1 MNCAFDTVTVIS
13 VTYESAAIADALVNT
28 LNRFRNVIVIDNASQ
43 DDTAKI
49 LSARLTHA
57 QVIRNTGNVG
67 FGPANNQALALVG
80 TSYALLLNPDC
91 DIDIVALEHLVQTA
105 ESYPSAAIV
114 TPQSWQRNGMPQPS
128 YRHAFFEKRAAQA
141 YRIPDGV
148 CSAKWLHGCC
158 MLVRVDALRRFGG
171 FDERFFLYYEDDD
184 LCLRALQA
192 GYDCL
197 LAPQAQVF
205 HAGGASSTPSW
216 RTDFRKNFFFF
227 RSRHLILRK
236 YVGRSA
242 ARRYRAKTALA
253 APLAT
258 LLYAIL
264 FQRRHALKW
273 LAWGCSAWNGV

>member
-1 MNCAFDTVTVIS
+1 
-13 VTYESAAIADALVNT
+13 
-28 LNRFRNVIVIDNASQ
+28 
-43 DDTAKI
+43 
-49 LSARLTHA
+49 
-57 QVIRNTGNVG
+57 
-67 FGPANNQALALVG
+67 
-80 TSYALLLNPDC
+80 
-91 DIDIVALEHLVQTA
+91 
-105 ESYPSAAIV
+105 
-114 TPQSWQRNGMPQPS
+114 
-128 YRHAFFEKRAAQA
+128 
-141 YRIPDGV
+141 
-148 CSAKWLHGCC
+148 